1 MKARIINGVIDIID
15 YSSMVSKINTE
26 YEYDITVNCVSDS
39 IIDAILKKKDEE
51 RTVEDLKKI
60 VTRKN
65 IEDRKAEK
73 LKCYEDY
80 KDLIIEEYSGS
91 IGEYEVLNPVFED
104 TGDAIKQTYKA
115 VFSRQKVEEEI
126 DKLKKQLIDTDYQV
140 IKYYE
145 AKITLSE
152 TPYSA
157 DEINGI
163 IAQRQSIR
171 DKINELQDMI
181 NK

>member
-1 MKARIINGVIDIID
+1 MKAKLTNNVIDIVD
-15 YSSMVSKINTE
+15 YDAVVAQINTE
-26 YEYDITVNCVSDS
+26 YEYDITVNSIPDS
-39 IIDAILKKKDEE
+39 VIDAILKKKDEE

-60 VTRKN
+60 VARKN

-73 LKCYEDY
+73 LKRYEGY
-80 KDLIIEEYSGS
+80 KDLVIENYEGS
-91 IGEYEVLNPVFED
+91 LGEYEVLNPVFED
-104 TGDAIKQTYKA
+104 TGDVIKQTYKA
-115 VFSRQKVEEEI
+115 VFSKQKVEEEI

-152 TPYSA
+152 TPYTS

-171 DKINELQDMI
+171 DKINELQDTI